1 MTEQT
6 VCSDRRGLRFLLRQ
20 VISNSIKYCGKEPE
34 LIFTFFK
41 ENDCHVLS
49 IRDNGMGVR
58 SCDLPYIFEKGFTGD
73 SGEGRKKAT
82 GMGLYLAKEMAK
94 ELNLSLDAN
103 SEWGKG
109 FEVRIVFPVVG

>member
-1 MTEQT
+1 M
-6 VCSDRRGLRFLLRQ
+6 
-20 VISNSIKYCGKEPE
+20 KEE
-34 LIFTFFK
+34 
-41 ENDCHVLS
+41 
-49 IRDNGMGVR
+49 
-58 SCDLPYIFEKGFTGD
+58 
-73 SGEGRKKAT
+73 KKAT

>member
-1 MTEQT
+1 M
-6 VCSDRRGLRFLLRQ
+6 
-20 VISNSIKYCGKEPE
+20 
-34 LIFTFFK
+34 

-58 SCDLPYIFEKGFTGD
+58 SCDLPYIFFLFFTGD

-94 ELNLSLDAN
+94 ELNLYLDAN

-109 FEVRIVFPVVG
+109 FEVRIVFPIVG